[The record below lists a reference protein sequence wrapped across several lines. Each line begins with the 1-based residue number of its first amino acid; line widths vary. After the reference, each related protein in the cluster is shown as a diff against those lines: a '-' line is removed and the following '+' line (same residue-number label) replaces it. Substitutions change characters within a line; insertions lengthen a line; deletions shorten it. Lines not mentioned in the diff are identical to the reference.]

1 MSIILYQDNIKSAE
15 AEIKN
20 LEKLINRNAIFR
32 LLIIVGG
39 GLFIYQ
45 LFKTDNVLYVLLAI
59 ISIMLGFVYLIFRQS
74 RVERKLEE
82 AKIILQINQNEL
94 SIIQGG
100 DNMYPD
106 GSDFED
112 AKHPYSS
119 DLDVFGKNSLF
130 ALINRCATKDAIRL
144 LANWFSGA
152 SEKLHIMQRQ
162 DAVSELK
169 EDVKHLQS
177 FQSKMLFNLN
187 SIINLR
193 SYLHSYFHDQTF
205 QFKNA
210 FMAFYVP
217 IVPYLFLIGMLISIF
232 AYNLSNYL
240 IGLAIIHLLWTLSQG
255 AKVGQFSNKIDKI
268 GASLIGLAE
277 GIQLI
282 EDKTY
287 QSKLNQNLQAQ
298 LKVSSSEKKL
308 SSIIH
313 DLGKLIDKLDARN
326 NMLVGAILNML
337 FLWDFKQVMAIS
349 AWKNQYEENILSGFD
364 ALSNYECLVSLS
376 ILAYNHPE
384 WSTPE
389 LFDEVE
395 KDRIHAEDIAH
406 PLIKKDRS
414 ISNDYEA
421 KGHQIAL
428 ITGSNMAGKSTF
440 LRSLGANA
448 VLAYAGAVVAAKSF
462 KLPIYDLISYMRIKD
477 SLNES
482 TSTFKA
488 ELDRMKFILD
498 HVASNKSSFFL
509 IDEML
514 RGTNSV
520 DKYLGSKAIIKK
532 LIRMNGKGLLA
543 THDLQLSELAQ
554 EYPSMLKNYHFDI
567 QVIDEH
573 MLFDYKL
580 KEGPCTIFN
589 ASMLL
594 KGIGVEIEK

>member
-1 MSIILYQDNIKSAE
+1 MSLTLYQNNIKSAE

-20 LEKLINRNAIFR
+20 LEKQINSNAIFR
-32 LLIIVGG
+32 LLIIIGG
-39 GLFIYQ
+39 GLVIYQ
-45 LFKTDNVLYVLLAI
+45 LFKTDNVLFVLLAI
-59 ISIMLGFVYLIFRQS
+59 ISIMLGFVLLIFRQS
-74 RVERKLEE
+74 RVERKLQE
-82 AKIILQINQNEL
+82 ARIFLQINQNEL
-94 SIIQGG
+94 GIIEGK
-100 DNMYPD
+100 DNMYSD
-106 GSDFED
+106 GSEFED

-119 DLDVFGKNSLF
+119 DLDVFGKYSLF
-130 ALINRCATKDAIRL
+130 SLINRCATIDAVKL
-144 LANWFSGA
+144 LSKWLS
-152 SEKLHIMQRQ
+152 SSVDKEEIIQRQ
-162 DAVSELK
+162 EAVSELK
-169 EDVKHLQS
+169 DDIEHLQS

-187 SIINLR
+187 SKINLR
-193 SYLHSYFHDQTF
+193 SYLYSYFHDQTF

-217 IVPYLFLIGMLISIF
+217 LAPYIFLIGFVFSIF
-232 AYNLSNYL
+232 VFNISNFL
-240 IGLAIIHLLWTLSQG
+240 IGLGVVHLLWTLSQAG
-255 AKVGQFSNKIDKI
+255 KVGQFSNKIDKI

-282 EDKTY
+282 EDKRY
-287 QSKLNQNLQAQ
+287 SSKLNQNLQIQ
-298 LKVSSSEKKL
+298 LKVSSSDKKL

-349 AWKNQYEENILSGFD
+349 KWKNQYEDTILSGFE
-364 ALSNYECLVSLS
+364 ALSHYECLISLS
-376 ILAYNHPE
+376 LLAYNHPE
-384 WSTPE
+384 WSQPV
-389 LFDEVE
+389 LLDEVE
-395 KDRIHAEDIAH
+395 KDRIYAEELAH

-414 ISNDYEA
+414 VANDYV
-421 KGHQIAL
+421 GLDHQIAL

-440 LRSLGANA
+440 LRSIGSNA
-448 VLAYAGAVVAAKSF
+448 VLAYAGAVVDAKSF
-462 KLPIYDLISYMRIKD
+462 HLPIYDLISYMRIKD

-498 HVASNKSSFFL
+498 HVASNRASFFL

-532 LIRMNGKGLLA
+532 LIKMNGKGLLA
-543 THDLQLSELAQ
+543 THDLQLSELAH
-554 EYPSMLKNYHFDI
+554 EFPTILKNYHFDI
-567 QVIDEH
+567 QVIQEE